1 MDFMETDKPDL
12 CKYRQSSVYLAD
24 LISWYKD
31 QDCSMRSL
39 AKKLNVSPA
48 LLSLVTN
55 GKRALTEENIDVW
68 APVFKWNAQ
77 EVSWLKQLILIEHSS
92 VGQKK
97 TAMENLS
104 RFKSYN
110 ENYPQEVLTFKYLKK
125 WWNVAIREMSELP
138 GFQEDGEWIQQKLLF
153 SVSIN
158 EIRKSLKFL
167 NKHKLL
173 ARYGSLRRLNCQGD
187 VYKLSLSEFHAQI
200 LDKAVESIY
209 KVSSEERYILGQ
221 TLAIDSKKFPE
232 AKAILEEALE
242 KIVKLGDLEKN
253 PSDVYQFSFIG
264 FPLTRMKEGTSK

>member
-1 MDFMETDKPDL
+1 
-12 CKYRQSSVYLAD
+12 
-24 LISWYKD
+24 
-31 QDCSMRSL
+31 
-39 AKKLNVSPA
+39 
-48 LLSLVTN
+48 
-55 GKRALTEENIDVW
+55 
-68 APVFKWNAQ
+68 
-77 EVSWLKQLILIEHSS
+77 
-92 VGQKK
+92 
-97 TAMENLS
+97 MENLS